1 MPAPAR
7 YRNTHTLTADP
18 HALQRFVT
26 AQAPVFSTVC
36 DELRAGEKQSHWM
49 WFIFPQL
56 RALGRSSTAKHY
68 GLADLAEAQAY
79 WCHPV
84 LGERLRVCTALVLGA
99 KGRTA
104 HAIFGSP
111 DDLKLCSC
119 MTLFAT
125 AAPEEAGFGRVLE
138 RYYAG
143 KRDAAT
149 LKLIG
154 TQA

>member
-1 MPAPAR
+1 MPGAFCD
-7 YRNTHTLTADP
+7 LE
-18 HALQRFVT
+18 RFVT
-26 AQAPVFSTVC
+26 AQAPLFSTVC
-36 DELRAGEKQSHWM
+36 DELRAGYKQSHWM

-56 RALGRSSTAKHY
+56 RALGHSSTAKHY
-68 GLADLAEAQAY
+68 GLADLSEARAY
-79 WCHPV
+79 WNHPV
-84 LGERLRVCTALVLGA
+84 LGERLRLCTAQVLA
-99 KGRTA
+99 IKGKTA

-119 MTLFAT
+119 MTLFEV

-154 TQA
+154 RTA

>member
-1 MPAPAR
+1 MPADS
-7 YRNTHTLTADP
+7 HDLE
-18 HALQRFVT
+18 RFVT
-26 AQAPVFSTVC
+26 AQAPLIATVC
-36 DELRAGEKQSHWM
+36 DELRAGYKQSHWM

-56 RALGRSSTAKHY
+56 RALGHSSTAKHY

-79 WCHPV
+79 WQHPV
-84 LGERLRVCTALVLGA
+84 LGERLRRCTALLLAVD
-99 KGRTA
+99 GRTA

-119 MTLFAT
+119 MTLFEV
-125 AAPEEAGFGRVLE
+125 AAPEEASFGRVLE

-149 LKLIG
+149 LKLVDR
-154 TQA
+154 QA